1 MKAEVKKG
9 GEKEKQTKQKGKEK
23 AEPHIPEMFVTKNA
37 KKSTAEDPSTSVKP
51 PKKQLS
57 KFLPDEENDNLNE
70 SDDEL
75 GGGDEE
81 TKMVVDLSS
90 LIDIKKPQPTGKQR
104 SGRPANLLID
114 NLSQCCYHVDKP
126 EKHIFRCLGSCGTT
140 YASRNRQRIVRHAAG
155 CSHLPAEL
163 QKQAKAHLANQAPS
177 RKLPNL
183 IGDPEPSKSITIE
196 KLDDNKT
203 HRSKES
209 GQVVVKKRKLDE
221 TAWFEE
227 AKKLGRKD
235 RHRMLDLAIVKLFCC
250 SGIPT
255 HIAEIPVWKALLV
268 YADPSYTPAS
278 RATLEEVHI
287 PGEAENIHEIQ
298 LAYLKTQ
305 ENITVSC
312 DGGTTRGK
320 EAFWTIHMSTL
331 DRQVYL
337 MDVREATSVSHTAV
351 WIKNIVLE
359 VRR

>member
-1 MKAEVKKG
+1 M
-9 GEKEKQTKQKGKEK
+9 
-23 AEPHIPEMFVTKNA
+23 
-37 KKSTAEDPSTSVKP
+37 
-51 PKKQLS
+51 
-57 KFLPDEENDNLNE
+57 
-70 SDDEL
+70 
-75 GGGDEE
+75 
-81 TKMVVDLSS
+81 
-90 LIDIKKPQPTGKQR
+90 
-104 SGRPANLLID
+104 
-114 NLSQCCYHVDKP
+114 
-126 EKHIFRCLGSCGTT
+126 
-140 YASRNRQRIVRHAAG
+140 
-155 CSHLPAEL
+155 
-163 QKQAKAHLANQAPS
+163 
-177 RKLPNL
+177 
-183 IGDPEPSKSITIE
+183 
-196 KLDDNKT
+196 
-203 HRSKES
+203 
-209 GQVVVKKRKLDE
+209 VVKKRKLDE

-235 RHRMLDLAIVKLFCC
+235 RHQMLDLAIVKLFCC

-359 VRR
+359 VRRWSVRET